1 MPFKGGK
8 IMNGNRAPEFVPY
21 LVHEGIL
28 VRLERTIKRL
38 WILCIIIFLAFVGSN
53 AAWLYYESQWETVE
67 TTTQEVKQ
75 EIETGDGDSTIT
87 GIGDIY
93 GTDQT
98 SSQKD

>member
-1 MPFKGGK
+1 
-8 IMNGNRAPEFVPY
+8 MNNNNIESVPY

-28 VRLERTIKRL
+28 VRQERTSKRL

-53 AAWLYYESQWETVE
+53 AAWIYYESQWEVVE

-75 EIETGDGDSTIT
+75 EIETGDGDSIIT
-87 GIGDIY
+87 GIGDVY

-98 SSQKD
+98 GGQED

>member
-1 MPFKGGK
+1 
-8 IMNGNRAPEFVPY
+8 MNNNIESVPY

-28 VRLERTIKRL
+28 VRQERTIKRL

-53 AAWLYYESQWETVE
+53 AAWIYYESQWEVVE

-75 EIETGDGDSTIT
+75 EIETSDGDNIIT
-87 GIGDIY
+87 GIGDVY

-98 SSQKD
+98 GSQEN

>member
-1 MPFKGGK
+1 MDNNN
-8 IMNGNRAPEFVPY
+8 IESVPY

-28 VRLERTIKRL
+28 VRQERTIKRL

-53 AAWLYYESQWETVE
+53 AAWIYYESQWEVVE

-75 EIETGDGDSTIT
+75 EIETGDGDSIIT
-87 GIGDIY
+87 GIGDVY

-98 SSQKD
+98 GGQED